1 MSLKN
6 LLFSAIQN
14 VYPNALSLDA
24 VNEICDSGGHKRS
37 NGERRLRE
45 LSNGEYP
52 PIKPIKGNR
61 GYIIGYK
68 FVKYPVSPKSSLTLD
83 DQLKNILFVTRLT
96 FENAG
101 KIKEINKALKSKHE
115 YYKKMIITKYK

>member
-1 MSLKN
+1 ML
-6 LLFSAIQN
+6 I
-14 VYPNALSLDA
+14 
-24 VNEICDSGGHKRS
+24 
-37 NGERRLRE
+37 E
-45 LSNGEYP
+45 LVR
-52 PIKPIKGNR
+52 KPVKGNR

-96 FENAG
+96 FENAK
-101 KIKEINKALKSKHE
+101 KIKEINKALKNSNM

>member
-6 LLFSAIQN
+6 LLYNAIQN

-24 VNEICDSGGHKRS
+24 VNEICDSEGHKRS
-37 NGERRLRE
+37 MGERRLRE

-52 PIKPIKGNR
+52 PIKPVKGNK

-68 FVKYPVSPKSSLTLD
+68 FIKHPASPKSSLTLD

-96 FENAG
+96 FENAK
-101 KIKEINKALKSKHE
+101 KIKEINKALKNSNM